1 MQRFLFQCISVD
13 ANEKFYGGIK
23 KWWLTRVT
31 FTSLIILLLLL
42 HLVAKCD
49 FCEQM
54 LSFCKDEKGAKDKDR
69 VKGKYMIFNCVIK

>member
-1 MQRFLFQCISVD
+1 M
-13 ANEKFYGGIK
+13 
-23 KWWLTRVT
+23 
-31 FTSLIILLLLL
+31 LL

-69 VKGKYMIFNCVIK
+69 IKGKYMIFNNCVIKCVSWEKTKKKQRVWLINKI